1 MALTRKDR
9 EEILLFLEDVQDELL
24 LWQKSLQRTPQGKKD
39 LRRLLDAYALIS
51 AEQVRLSKLLVF
63 REKLEKLYLK
73 HKALRNK

>member
-9 EEILLFLEDVQDELL
+9 EDILLFLENVQDELL
-24 LWQKSLQRTPQGKKD
+24 HWQKSLQRTSQGKKD
-39 LRRLLDAYALIS
+39 LWRLLDAYALTS
-51 AEQVRLSKLLVF
+51 VDQVRLSKLLVF